1 MNMYDVKRRLQ
12 SAMEIYM
19 NAEWNNA
26 IEEAARRASLAYLE
40 TVIDDP
46 NINRDEVTEKAK
58 HIEAQILK
66 LKKNVPNK

>member
-26 IEEAARRASLAYLE
+26 IEEAARQASLAYLE

-46 NINRDEVTEKAK
+46 KINRDEVTEKAK
-58 HIEAQILK
+58 HIEVQILK
-66 LKKNVPNK
+66 LKKNVPTK